1 LYCLPNSSMAAEVR
15 RPLTQPAIL
24 FLNPFLFPNP
34 SQPGWLDLM
43 RNMLLP
49 GDSSDA
55 ISFPAQTVSF
65 FLPPVCLVLFRPALL
80 FRQQFPLT
88 SLPLFPPPPLSS
100 ARGMLS
106 KPFRDPLRRCTRS
119 LPSLPSLSFHPTV
132 LTQDDPVLCYEAPSR
147 PVGCFPSFRYCG
159 LWFAFLL
166 LSRPRVSVTIDASM
180 STLYFSGRQYVIR
193 RLNPE
198 QPRSLYSDAGLRG
211 VNCHVPLHFPVWR
224 RRFPIPKPVQ

>member
-1 LYCLPNSSMAAEVR
+1 
-15 RPLTQPAIL
+15 
-24 FLNPFLFPNP
+24 
-34 SQPGWLDLM
+34 
-43 RNMLLP
+43 
-49 GDSSDA
+49 
-55 ISFPAQTVSF
+55 
-65 FLPPVCLVLFRPALL
+65 
-80 FRQQFPLT
+80 
-88 SLPLFPPPPLSS
+88 
-100 ARGMLS
+100 MLS

-193 RLNPE
+193 RLNPTTQISVQRCWTTWRQLPCPASFSSLAPTFFHTKTRAMTLALTAE
-198 QPRSLYSDAGLRG
+198 PHRAFYTLITLLLSHPRESRLPR
-211 VNCHVPLHFPVWR
+211 P
-224 RRFPIPKPVQ
+224 